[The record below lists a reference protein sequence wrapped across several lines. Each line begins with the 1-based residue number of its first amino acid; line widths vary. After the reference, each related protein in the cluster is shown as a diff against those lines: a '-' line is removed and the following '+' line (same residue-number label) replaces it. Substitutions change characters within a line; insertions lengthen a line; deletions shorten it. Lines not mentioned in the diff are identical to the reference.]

1 MTRFIALATL
11 LTVLLEGVAAN
22 AAAPTH
28 VPVLVPDGD
37 NLQYLAFWVAKG
49 AGYFEAEG
57 VEPDL
62 VVPEV
67 PAQALGKM
75 MANQAPVAVLPP
87 PVYVQLIAD
96 HYPVVLVA
104 NLLQNDPIDV
114 VVRRSIFDERHMS
127 GSAPLRAR
135 LESLHGL
142 RVCIAPGPPPRLN
155 ALFASMGMEPER
167 EIDVVIRRG
176 PDQNEAFA
184 RGDCDVLY
192 AHTPFVEKALDD
204 QGAVLLIN
212 QSAGEVPSLANRQ
225 IHVLAVRRDFLGSN
239 RPLVA
244 SLVRAIAR
252 AEALVRA
259 DPEATVAAVLRA
271 LPSLDPRHVR
281 TLVGLYRPAVP
292 SDPHVRADAIPE
304 ALALFPASRSPPSLE
319 GIALAD
325 FVDDTLLDAPGP
337 VAPPH
342 ATHRAD
348 PRRWGLGAVLAG
360 AVIAGLVAA
369 WLSRR
374 RA

>member
-1 MTRFIALATL
+1 VTRFVALAAF
-11 LTVLLEGVAAN
+11 LTVVLVGVAAG
-22 AAAPTH
+22 AAPTR

-57 VEPDL
+57 VAPDL
-62 VVPEV
+62 VVPDV

-75 MANQAPVAVLPP
+75 LANQAPVAVLPP

-104 NLLQNDPIDV
+104 NILQNDPIDV
-114 VVRRSIFDERHMS
+114 VVRKSIFDERQMS
-127 GSAPLRAR
+127 ASAPLRAR

-142 RVCIAPGPPPRLN
+142 RVCVAPGPPPRLN
-155 ALFASMGMEPER
+155 ALFASVGMQPER
-167 EIDVVIRRG
+167 EINVVIRRG
-176 PDQNEAFA
+176 PEQNDAFA
-184 RGDCDVLY
+184 HDECDVLY
-192 AHTPFVEKALDD
+192 AHTPYLEKALDD

-212 QSAGEVPSLANRQ
+212 QSAGEVPALANRQ

-252 AEALVRA
+252 AETLVRT
-259 DPEATVAAVLRA
+259 DPDATVAAVLHA
-271 LPSLDPRHVR
+271 LPSLEPRHVR

-292 SDPHVRADAIPE
+292 ADPHVRADGIPE

-325 FVDDTLLDAPGP
+325 FVDDTLLRASLT
-337 VAPPH
+337 VAPPR
-342 ATHRAD
+342 ATRETA
-348 PRRWGLGAVLAG
+348 PRRWSLGAVLVG

-369 WLSRR
+369 WLSCR